1 MLLWAGRVFAS
12 STEVCQHL
20 VFLLVC
26 AAGIV
31 DATCLWII
39 DGSMLLLLLAW
50 PLYRPIFE
58 RAAALSADIGKGG
71 DDGARTRLV
80 IVAGVKLGRDA
91 QSLAGAFLIGSLMRW
106 TWLAEVGQ
114 AALLKIGE

>member
-1 MLLWAGRVFAS
+1 MLLWAGRLFAS
-12 STEVCQHL
+12 STEVYQHL
-20 VFLLVC
+20 VFLVVC

-31 DATCLWII
+31 GATCLWII

-58 RAAALSADIGKGG
+58 RAAALSADVGKGG
-71 DDGARTRLV
+71 DDGAPMRLAV
-80 IVAGVKLGRDA
+80 VAGVKLVRDA
-91 QSLAGAFLIGSLMRW
+91 LSLAAAFLIGSLIRW

-114 AALLKIGE
+114 AALLNTG